1 MIAQV
6 GTEWFLF
13 GGAGLLSLLAFS
25 ALILAPAL
33 GSFSRGWE
41 KAAVT
46 LLSLV
51 VLVVLAALGV
61 ALGVLIVYFWDDI
74 TAFFS

>member
-1 MIAQV
+1 VIAQV